1 MLKHGLGWLEGGLCA
16 SFEKVVI
23 DAEMLQMMSAF
34 LEPPSIDSASLALE
48 AMREVGPGGHYFGAA
63 HTLERY
69 DNAFYQPLLSDWR
82 NFESWSEDGAR
93 DATQRAHGIWQMLL
107 AEYVEP
113 AMDPAVAEELEAFV
127 ARRKAEG
134 GATA

>member
-1 MLKHGLGWLEGGLCA
+1 
-16 SFEKVVI
+16 
-23 DAEMLQMMSAF
+23 MLQMMSAF
-34 LEPPSIDSASLALE
+34 LEPPQIDSASLALE

-82 NFESWSEDGAR
+82 NFESWSKDGAR
-93 DATQRAHGIWQMLL
+93 DATQRAHDIWQALL
-107 AEYVEP
+107 AEYNEP